1 MTPERAASASAAA
14 IGGVPSHFMLDPATY
29 ATGAELGFPGM
40 SFYVGGRGGALGD
53 VSAEVVT
60 AAFVFFHPDNVAD
73 GWAQSAGAMG
83 RIEAAE
89 AFAACSHRWAR
100 QYLAGDLDVGR
111 LAELAGKVTAAA
123 SPAGA
128 PLFAAWRA
136 LPEPDDAPALALHR
150 MNVLRELRGGLHG
163 CAVLASGLAPEDAL
177 AVRTPFMAALFGWP
191 EPGDASVHQSAWD
204 QAEAA
209 TDVAMARVLSVLSE
223 AERAEFVA
231 LCGDAIAATT

>member
-1 MTPERAASASAAA
+1 MTPERTAIESAAA
-14 IGGVPSHFMLDPATY
+14 IGGLSSHFMLDPATY

-53 VSAEVVT
+53 VGADVVT
-60 AAFVFFHPDNVAD
+60 AAFVFFHPDNIAD
-73 GWAQSAGAMG
+73 GWAQAASAMG

-100 QYLAGDLDVGR
+100 EHLPADLDTAR
-111 LAELAGKVTAAA
+111 LAELVGKITAAA

-136 LPEPDDAPALALHR
+136 LPEPEDAPALALHR

-163 CAVLASGLAPEDAL
+163 CAVLASGLAPEQAL
-177 AVRTPFMAALFGWP
+177 AVRTPYMAALFGWP
-191 EPGDASVHQSAWD
+191 EPGDASAFQPAWD

-209 TDVAMARVLSVLSE
+209 TNVAMARAFDVLSE
-223 AERAEFVA
+223 TERTEFVGLSAQA
-231 LCGDAIAATT
+231 LAGAS